1 MTIRKSSAKRYTP
14 FRTFFKKFYPYTADY
29 HFFLLFC
36 ISPNATF
43 LKNLSSTLVTI
54 AFFFA
59 FCFCVLE
66 KVEKS
71 SRAGIKSRQQI
82 LLLQQSSRTGIF
94 YSGGTVRNMHILLQ
108 LNWI

>member
-54 AFFFA
+54 AFFLLFVSA
-59 FCFCVLE
+59 FLKKLKNLPEREYFIPAAL
-66 KVEKS
+66 
-71 SRAGIKSRQQI
+71 
-82 LLLQQSSRTGIF
+82 
-94 YSGGTVRNMHILLQ
+94 
-108 LNWI
+108 